1 MKNFGYTVDLLAK
14 SIEKVQGS
22 IGVCDTMRLYGAANN
37 LYDVENKLQQVQKRV
52 SVALDLLEGDTV
64 DWARVSAAT
73 AILKGNIEPA

>member
-64 DWARVSAAT
+64 DWARVIAAT